1 MHTSHWL
8 VRHLLISYAVNDVT
22 ASLERIQ
29 ATLDHCVPMVQ
40 RLNTLLP
47 EQDRLEYFRVIPV
60 PVQEFTEEEK
70 EEEESDGDAE
80 EEQRTVPF

>member
-1 MHTSHWL
+1 M
-8 VRHLLISYAVNDVT
+8 NDVT

-60 PVQEFTEEEK
+60 PVQFTEEEK